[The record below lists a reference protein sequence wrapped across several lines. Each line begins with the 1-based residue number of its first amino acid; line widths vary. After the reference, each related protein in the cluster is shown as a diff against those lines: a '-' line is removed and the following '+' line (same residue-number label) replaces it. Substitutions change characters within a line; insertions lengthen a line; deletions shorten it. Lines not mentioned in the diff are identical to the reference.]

1 MSSRMRLAL
10 LAGLAL
16 VIPAAASAETLS
28 LDQAIA
34 RAVAAAPSV
43 AAQEA
48 AVRVARAGRI
58 QAGSRPNP
66 VVSGETENFVG
77 SGGYGVFRQA
87 ETTVSY
93 AQTIERGGKR
103 DARIAYAERDIGV
116 AQASARVARL
126 DLAAEV
132 QRAYIDLQIAGE
144 VVWLAGRQLETE
156 QALQKEALRRVR
168 GYKDPLF
175 VETRAAA
182 RIARATL
189 ELAETR
195 ARQASARALL
205 ASFWGESG
213 EALEILPQIEQPAD
227 APGRELA
234 TAYATLTR
242 ATVERAQ
249 AAVVVEQ
256 ARAAQDYTLSGGVR
270 HLRET
275 GDVALVAGVSI
286 PLGRFD
292 RNGGN
297 IERAR
302 AERERIEFEA
312 EAARLQGLRQLASLG
327 AEASA
332 ARTRADGIM
341 HEVYPKAVKTL
352 EQVREGYNR
361 GGFRFSDV
369 QDAADALV
377 GYQREWVETMNRYRD
392 IVSQI
397 DRLTG
402 RFDAAAPA
410 ETVP

>member
-16 VIPAAASAETLS
+16 VTPAAASAETLS

-182 RIARATL
+182 RTARATL